1 MVSVR
6 RDTRITRDAGETRE
20 AGEGTDEP
28 ATGEEGESDEEL
40 PPTSI
45 EDLTQETDPN
55 RFDRTFLSS
64 AADLTIEGQ
73 FDPAAGP
80 KQVLPRLAYTI
91 NYNYVYNPKRG
102 RWEPDE
108 GNESGAVLVEDNGT
122 VVLDPAESVNFGTDL
137 DVTDDGDGTVTVD
150 STAGGGGAAFNPS
163 FPQDLTQS
171 RSVNTIFQNTTG
183 GAIRVSVSVFEA
195 SGQALEIKL
204 LLGQTSPPQAPVDNV
219 DLNKKGI
226 SAINTVSGIIPDS
239 VFYEVEVTSG
249 NILAGWFEQQLS

>member
-6 RDTRITRDAGETRE
+6 RDVRITRDAGETRE
-20 AGEGTDEP
+20 AGEGTGEP
-28 ATGEEGESDEEL
+28 TTGEEGESDEEL

-122 VVLDPAESVNFGTDL
+122 VILDPAEAVNFGTDL

-150 STAGGGGAAFNPS
+150 STAGGGGAAFSPG
-163 FPQDLTQS
+163 FPQDKAAS
-171 RSVNTIFQNTTG
+171 RSLNTTFQNTTG
-183 GAIRVSVSVFEA
+183 GAIRVAVTVFEGTA
-195 SGQALEIKL
+195 GKL
-204 LLGQTSPPQAPVDNV
+204 GAELAVGQTSTPRTRVDSLDIDTNA
-219 DLNKKGI
+219 LKSGGTLT
-226 SAINTVSGIIPDS
+226 AIVPDT
-239 VFYEVEVTSG
+239 VFYEVFADPGTYLVSW
-249 NILAGWFEQQLS
+249 NEQQLS